1 MALFSNKKT
10 TSAQG
15 GSASGRK
22 ETTVASVEKT
32 GIRSSKAHILRHA
45 RITEKATMHADQS
58 VYVFEV
64 AETAT
69 KRDIVMAV
77 REIYNVTPRMVRV
90 ASIPTKTTRNMRT
103 GINGIKR
110 GGKKAYVF
118 LKKGETII
126 IS

>member
-10 TSAQG
+10 TKKAPAAPKVADASATTEK
-15 GSASGRK
+15 SG
-22 ETTVASVEKT
+22 V
-32 GIRSSKAHILRHA
+32 RSSKAHILRHA

-77 REIYNVTPRMVRV
+77 RDIYNVTPRMVRI

>member
-10 TSAQG
+10 TKKVPA
-15 GSASGRK
+15 APK
-22 ETTVASVEKT
+22 ATDVATVSEKS

-69 KRDIVMAV
+69 KRDIVMAI
-77 REIYNVTPRMVRV
+77 RDIYNVTPRMVRV
-90 ASIPTKTTRNMRT
+90 AGIPTKTTRNART
-103 GINGIKR
+103 GVMGLKR
-110 GGKKAYVF
+110 GGKKAYVY

>member
-1 MALFSNKKT
+1 MALFSNKKDT
-10 TSAQG
+10 K
-15 GSASGRK
+15 K
-22 ETTVASVEKT
+22 EPTVAKAVDTAAVSEKT
-32 GIRSSKAHILRHA
+32 GVRSSKAHILRHA
-45 RITEKATMHADQS
+45 SITEKATMHADQS

-69 KRDIVMAV
+69 KRDISMAI
-77 REIYNVTPRMVRV
+77 RDIYNITPRMIRI

-103 GINGIKR
+103 GVSGIKR

>member
-1 MALFSNKKT
+1 MALFSKKT
-10 TSAQG
+10 NKQEKAKT
-15 GSASGRK
+15 ASEPALRSLG
-22 ETTVASVEKT
+22 EEGKT

-64 AETAT
+64 AQTAT
-69 KRDIVMAV
+69 KRDIVMAI
-77 REIYNVTPRMVRV
+77 RDIYNVTPRMIRI

-103 GINGIKR
+103 GVSGIKR

>member
-1 MALFSNKKT
+1 
-10 TSAQG
+10 
-15 GSASGRK
+15 
-22 ETTVASVEKT
+22 
-32 GIRSSKAHILRHA
+32 
-45 RITEKATMHADQS
+45 MHADQS

>member
-1 MALFSNKKT
+1 MALFSKKADKKVEAAALT
-10 TSAQG
+10 AEFG
-15 GSASGRK
+15 A
-22 ETTVASVEKT
+22 VAAKT
-32 GIRSSKAHILRHA
+32 GMRSSNAHILRHA
-45 RITEKATMHADQS
+45 RITEKATMHSMES

-64 AETAT
+64 SPRST

-77 REIYNVTPRMVRV
+77 RDIYNVTPRMVRV

-103 GINGIKR
+103 GIEGTKR
-110 GGKKAYVF
+110 GGKKAYVY